1 MFANKWQ
8 QLSKQTGG
16 VLRYD
21 NFPYNIVLK
30 PSVPDVNSGCI
41 SGARYFL
48 KYKHKSTGHMEKGT
62 SWEIPPHIVS
72 VQKISNSTSLFKI
85 TLPPTPTHYISYIGY
100 QQATSTFFSDT
111 PFSAYVQLSL
121 EISSHG
127 IKFTENF
134 LL

>member
-85 TLPPTPTHYISYIGY
+85 TPPPRHIIFHTLVISKLPVH
-100 QQATSTFFSDT
+100 FFLT
-111 PFSAYVQLSL
+111 LLSL
-121 EISSHG
+121 LTFSYHRRSHHM
-127 IKFTENF
+127 E
-134 LL
+134 